1 MVKTASRWQQFVI
14 ESLSHSNDSFKT
26 AEYYLS
32 ESNDCFYEWFSE
44 SVIHPSQ
51 RFGFGFEHKMKQKQ
65 HSRSCHIAELTG
77 AFLLA
82 YLEIYKLAACI
93 LKHLFI
99 MLIYIYIYIYIYII
113 IMMIDKNQVQSHY
126 VDECNCIHD
135 RKDAS
140 RNELLHVLEVV
151 KLIQL

>member
-1 MVKTASRWQQFVI
+1 
-14 ESLSHSNDSFKT
+14 
-26 AEYYLS
+26 
-32 ESNDCFYEWFSE
+32 
-44 SVIHPSQ
+44 
-51 RFGFGFEHKMKQKQ
+51 MKQKQ
-65 HSRSCHIAELTG
+65 RSCSCHIAELSG
-77 AFLLA
+77 AFLFA

-93 LKHLFI
+93 LKHIL
-99 MLIYIYIYIYIYII
+99 YIYIYII

>member
-1 MVKTASRWQQFVI
+1 MYIKTF
-14 ESLSHSNDSFKT
+14 
-26 AEYYLS
+26 
-32 ESNDCFYEWFSE
+32 
-44 SVIHPSQ
+44 
-51 RFGFGFEHKMKQKQ
+51 
-65 HSRSCHIAELTG
+65 
-77 AFLLA
+77 
-82 YLEIYKLAACI
+82 IYNVN
-93 LKHLFI
+93 
-99 MLIYIYIYIYIYII
+99 IYIYIYIYII

>member
-1 MVKTASRWQQFVI
+1 MYMSTFRKETLVKTASRWQQFII

-26 AEYYLS
+26 AEYCRS

-51 RFGFGFEHKMKQKQ
+51 RLGFEHKMKQKQ
-65 HSRSCHIAELTG
+65 RSRSCHIAELSG

-93 LKHLFI
+93 LKH
-99 MLIYIYIYIYIYII
+99 IY
-113 IMMIDKNQVQSHY
+113 
-126 VDECNCIHD
+126 
-135 RKDAS
+135 
-140 RNELLHVLEVV
+140 L
-151 KLIQL
+151 